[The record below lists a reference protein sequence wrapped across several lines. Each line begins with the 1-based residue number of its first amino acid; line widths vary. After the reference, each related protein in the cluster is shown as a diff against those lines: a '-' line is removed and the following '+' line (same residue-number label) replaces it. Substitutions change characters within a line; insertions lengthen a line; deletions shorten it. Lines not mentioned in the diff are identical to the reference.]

1 MSYDLSFNR
10 EMINTFFMTTDY
22 DASNQKYRNEE
33 IESKEIL
40 LNIQDKARSKDQI
53 KDIQR

>member
-1 MSYDLSFNR
+1 MSYDLSFAI
-10 EMINTFFMTTDY
+10 EMINTVFLTTDY
-22 DASNQKYRNEE
+22 DVLYQKYRNEE